1 MEEAEKKAAMT
12 RVMQLALD
20 AYGSRQHLAIAL
32 NVSMDDLNSWIDGK
46 AVPPHAVFLK
56 LVDVA
61 FAQAGKPV
69 LRAVPRKSTTGDS

>member
-1 MEEAEKKAAMT
+1 MEEAEKAAART

-32 NVSMDDLNSWIDGK
+32 NVSMEDLNSWIDGK
-46 AVPPHAVFLK
+46 AVPPHAIFMK

-61 FAQAGKPV
+61 FAHAGKAV
-69 LRAVPRKSTTGDS
+69 LRSVHRKPSPGDS